1 MKKFERDELAKRV
14 VHIYKNKF
22 SRNLKLTLNH
32 FKVEEKCEKTIRNII
47 KG

>member
-14 VHIYKNKF
+14 VHLYKNKF

-32 FKVEEKCEKTIRNII
+32 FKVEEKREKQLET
-47 KG
+47 